1 MMIYEI
7 TEEQV
12 AELRELVRAFG
23 KPRASRR
30 ILSLLE
36 TRRGQQTVMR
46 HLDHASWFDTR
57 FLIPPNQQLP
67 SEIRQMLAARG
78 ASRCHVLSTNSALN
92 DKWMMLDDALS
103 KVLGG
108 GNGTILVFQA
118 SRLAYYEA
126 EGPGSEC
133 YLLTR

>member
-1 MMIYEI
+1 
-7 TEEQV
+7 
-12 AELRELVRAFG
+12 
-23 KPRASRR
+23 
-30 ILSLLE
+30 
-36 TRRGQQTVMR
+36 MR

-57 FLIPPNQQLP
+57 FLIPPDQQLR

-92 DKWMMLDDALS
+92 DRWMMLDDALS
-103 KVLGG
+103 EVLGG
-108 GNGTILVFQA
+108 GSGTILIFQP

-133 YLLTR
+133 